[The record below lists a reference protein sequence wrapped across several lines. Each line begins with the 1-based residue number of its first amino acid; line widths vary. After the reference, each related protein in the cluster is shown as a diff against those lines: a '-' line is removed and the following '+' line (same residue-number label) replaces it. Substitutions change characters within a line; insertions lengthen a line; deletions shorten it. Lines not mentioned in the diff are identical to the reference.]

1 MAIAAPEWLSKR
13 GGDFR
18 PGPDGR
24 TWLVVFDQKPLYMLT
39 PLPVEGQH
47 GCEIKQT
54 NNGKRLPAPEKAPT
68 VDDALRNGL
77 EGLRKALG
85 W

>member
-1 MAIAAPEWLSKR
+1 MTVAAPEWLSKR
-13 GGDFR
+13 GGEFTQSSES
-18 PGPDGR
+18 GI
-24 TWLVVFDQKPLYMLT
+24 WLVLLNHQPLYMLT
-39 PLPVEGQH
+39 PVPVAGQH
-47 GCEIKQT
+47 GCVIKQT
-54 NNGKRLPAPEKAPT
+54 NNGKLFPAPEKAPT

>member
-1 MAIAAPEWLSKR
+1 MAVTAPEWLSKR
-13 GGDFR
+13 GGDFK
-18 PGPDGR
+18 PGSDGR
-24 TWLVVFDQKPLYMLT
+24 TWLVILNHQPLYMLT
-39 PLPVEGQH
+39 PVPVAGEH

-54 NNGKRLPAPEKAPT
+54 NNGKRLPAPCKAPT